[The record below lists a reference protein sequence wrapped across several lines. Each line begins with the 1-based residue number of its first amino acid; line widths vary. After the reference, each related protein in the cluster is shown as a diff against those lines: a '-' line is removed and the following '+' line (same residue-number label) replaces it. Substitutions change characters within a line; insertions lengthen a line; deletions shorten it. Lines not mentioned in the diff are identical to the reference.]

1 MIIKDNKIENALINL
16 NNGNMII
23 YETDTLYGL
32 GVDATNSE
40 AILKIN
46 KLKKRAMPLSI
57 MLKSINEIRK
67 YASVSKNEFKIIE
80 KILPGPF
87 TLLLKPRHSNLSNFV
102 THNSNKIG
110 IRVPNNKFCLQLLS
124 KFKKPIITTSVNVHG
139 TQSLNNIDE
148 IEEKFFNIDIY
159 EGNVNNES
167 NGSTILDFMEN
178 KINIIRQGDGI
189 FNL

>member
-1 MIIKDNKIENALINL
+1 MIIKDNKIEHALINL

-46 KLKKRAMPLSI
+46 KLKKRAMPLSV
-57 MLKSINEIRK
+57 MLKSINEIKK
-67 YASVSKNEFKIIE
+67 YASVSENEFKIIE
-80 KILPGPF
+80 RILPGPF
-87 TLLLKPRHSNLSNFV
+87 TLLLKPRPSNLSNLV
-102 THNSNKIG
+102 TYNSNKIG

-148 IEEKFFNIDIY
+148 IEEKFFNIDTY
-159 EGNVNNES
+159 EGNINNDS